1 MQDKNDLASL
11 WIQKA
16 EHDLIAAESLIIT
29 QQFLTDIIC
38 FHCQQASEK
47 FIKAYLIFLEID
59 FEKSHDLDYLLGLIE
74 NRDDFDT
81 SLYDSIC
88 KLENFAV
95 ELRYPNQIFEP
106 SLDEAKAALESSWK
120 IKKIILQKIKF

>member
-38 FHCQQASEK
+38 FHCQQASER
-47 FIKAYLIFLEID
+47 FIKAHLIFLEID
-59 FEKSHDLDYLLGLIE
+59 FENSHDFDYLLGLIE
-74 NRDDFDT
+74 SREDFNT
-81 SLYDSIC
+81 SLYNLTSN
-88 KLENFAV
+88 LENFAV
-95 ELRYPNQIFEP
+95 ELRYPNQKFEP
-106 SLDEAKAALESSWK
+106 TLEETKLAISAAKE
-120 IKKIILQKIKF
+120 IKSIILSKIT